1 MANGKSKF
9 GWLVHPSGKVGG
21 HFVVAEQPVI
31 LRAGGVEGVYVI
43 EHRIEPIQHSAST
56 YTWVPL
62 KIGGVAV
69 VVNNDNT
76 YTQIPYLGVYRIRT
90 VTGEVPTA
98 GHVSYEEDFRDA
110 EWSLTL
116 GTICGGSQSPPPPPP
131 SPCSL

>member
-9 GWLVHPSGKVGG
+9 GWLVHPSGRVEG

-31 LRAGGVEGVYVI
+31 LRAGGVEGVYAL
-43 EHRIEPIQHSAST
+43 ERRTEPMQQSAST

-76 YTQIPYLGVYRIRT
+76 YMQIPYLGVYRIRT
-90 VTGEVPTA
+90 VTGEAPTA

-116 GTICGGSQSPPPPPP
+116 GTIGGGSQGPAGITGG
-131 SPCSL
+131 